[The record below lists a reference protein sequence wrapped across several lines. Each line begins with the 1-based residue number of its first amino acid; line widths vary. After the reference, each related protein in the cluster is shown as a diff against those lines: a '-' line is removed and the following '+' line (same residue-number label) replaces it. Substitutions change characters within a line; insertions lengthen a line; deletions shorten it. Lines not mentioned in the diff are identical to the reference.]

1 MSLISLLIRTTCIG
15 TPEVGS
21 TMGEYSVF
29 NLPQRNSDVNGHILL
44 ITVTPTVH
52 PSPEQVFTRT
62 FRTGTVIFYGKVI

>member
-1 MSLISLLIRTTCIG
+1 MSLISLLICATCTG

-29 NLPQRNSDVNGHILL
+29 NLPQRNSDANGHILS

-52 PSPEQVFTRT
+52 PSPEQVFTRA
-62 FRTGTVIFYGKVI
+62 FRTGTVVFYGKII